1 MTPGKLCV
9 FQKAIICA
17 EKKISLH
24 PPVYISPTPLFD
36 RGGIKQAAQQWL
48 NDPPGGFFCSFRVF
62 PHDNARGVSGHDTRG
77 GFATCCVAC
86 YARCGRFSLV

>member
-17 EKKISLH
+17 EKKIPLH
-24 PPVYISPTPLFD
+24 PPVYISPAPLFD

-48 NDPPGGFFCSFRVF
+48 NDPPGGFFCS
-62 PHDNARGVSGHDTRG
+62 
-77 GFATCCVAC
+77 
-86 YARCGRFSLV
+86 